1 MRLESDEAIAQ
12 LLLQAKRI
20 ALVGASA
27 KPERPSH
34 RVMQFLLD
42 EGYEVIPINPGL
54 AGQKLLGQTVYAS
67 LADLPTSVDMA
78 DIFRDAA
85 SLPEVTQEVVDAGIP
100 CGRCRP
106 PSGGGPLPS
115 DRDTATAR
123 RRATP
128 LSPAAVL
135 DALKDRSLLTA
146 TQSLPADQYRCRYLV
161 KVEARDPILL
171 FRQLL
176 ARGFLYCE

>member
-12 LLLQAKRI
+12 LLVQAKRI

-42 EGYEVIPINPGL
+42 EGYEVFPINPGL

-67 LADLPTSVDMA
+67 LAALPTRVDMA

-100 CGRCRP
+100 AIWTQLGVVHSEAERTAVDAGLQVVVDRCPAIEIPRLRDAGLIPSRP
-106 PSGGGPLPS
+106 L
-115 DRDTATAR
+115 
-123 RRATP
+123 
-128 LSPAAVL
+128 
-135 DALKDRSLLTA
+135 
-146 TQSLPADQYRCRYLV
+146 QS
-161 KVEARDPILL
+161 
-171 FRQLL
+171 
-176 ARGFLYCE
+176 

>member
-12 LLLQAKRI
+12 LLVQAKRI

-42 EGYEVIPINPGL
+42 EGYEVFPINPGL

-67 LADLPTSVDMA
+67 LAALPTRVDMA

-100 CGRCRP
+100 AIWTQLGVVHSEAERTAADAGLQVVVDRCPAIEIPRLRDAGLIPSRP
-106 PSGGGPLPS
+106 L
-115 DRDTATAR
+115 
-123 RRATP
+123 
-128 LSPAAVL
+128 
-135 DALKDRSLLTA
+135 
-146 TQSLPADQYRCRYLV
+146 QS
-161 KVEARDPILL
+161 
-171 FRQLL
+171 
-176 ARGFLYCE
+176 

>member
-12 LLLQAKRI
+12 LLVQAKRI

-54 AGQKLLGQTVYAS
+54 AGQKLLGQLVHAS
-67 LADLPTSVDMA
+67 LADLPTNVDMA
-78 DIFRDAA
+78 DIFRDVA

-100 CGRCRP
+100 AIWTQLGVVHSEAERTAVDTGLQLVVDRCPAIEIPRLRDA
-106 PSGGGPLPS
+106 GLLPS
-115 DRDTATAR
+115 R
-123 RRATP
+123 P
-128 LSPAAVL
+128 L
-135 DALKDRSLLTA
+135 
-146 TQSLPADQYRCRYLV
+146 QS
-161 KVEARDPILL
+161 
-171 FRQLL
+171 
-176 ARGFLYCE
+176 

>member
-1 MRLESDEAIAQ
+1 MSLESDEAIAH
-12 LLLQAKRI
+12 LLAQVKRI

-54 AGQKLLGQTVYAS
+54 AGQKLLGQTVHAS

-85 SLPEVTQEVVDAGIP
+85 SLPEVTQDVVAAGIP
-100 CGRCRP
+100 AMWTQLGVVHSEAER
-106 PSGGGPLPS
+106 
-115 DRDTATAR
+115 TATVAGLQVVMDRCPAIEIPRLRDAGLLPAR
-123 RRATP
+123 R
-128 LSPAAVL
+128 L
-135 DALKDRSLLTA
+135 
-146 TQSLPADQYRCRYLV
+146 Q
-161 KVEARDPILL
+161 
-171 FRQLL
+171 
-176 ARGFLYCE
+176 

>member
-12 LLLQAKRI
+12 LLAQVKRI
-20 ALVGASA
+20 VLVGASA

-42 EGYEVIPINPGL
+42 DGYEVVPINPGL
-54 AGQKLLGQTVYAS
+54 AGQKLLGQTVHAS

-100 CGRCRP
+100 AIWTQLGVVHTEAERTGLDAGLQMVIDRCPAIEIPRLRDA
-106 PSGGGPLPS
+106 GLLPS
-115 DRDTATAR
+115 
-123 RRATP
+123 
-128 LSPAAVL
+128 
-135 DALKDRSLLTA
+135 RSL
-146 TQSLPADQYRCRYLV
+146 
-161 KVEARDPILL
+161 
-171 FRQLL
+171 
-176 ARGFLYCE
+176 

>member
-12 LLLQAKRI
+12 LLVQAKRI

-27 KPERPSH
+27 KPDRPSH
-34 RVMQFLLD
+34 GVLQFLLD
-42 EGYEVIPINPGL
+42 EGYEVLPINPGL

-100 CGRCRP
+100 AIWTQLGVVHSEAERTAVDAGLQLVVDRCPAIEIPRLRDAGLLLSRP
-106 PSGGGPLPS
+106 L
-115 DRDTATAR
+115 
-123 RRATP
+123 
-128 LSPAAVL
+128 
-135 DALKDRSLLTA
+135 
-146 TQSLPADQYRCRYLV
+146 QS
-161 KVEARDPILL
+161 
-171 FRQLL
+171 
-176 ARGFLYCE
+176 

>member
-12 LLLQAKRI
+12 LLAHIKRI

-42 EGYEVIPINPGL
+42 EGYEVVPINPGL
-54 AGQKLLGQTVYAS
+54 SGQRLLGQTVYAS

-85 SLPEVTQEVVDAGIP
+85 SLPEVTQDVVAAGIPAMWTQLGVVHSDAEHIAVDAGLQLVVDRCPAIEIP
-100 CGRCRP
+100 RLRDAGL
-106 PSGGGPLPS
+106 LPS
-115 DRDTATAR
+115 R
-123 RRATP
+123 P
-128 LSPAAVL
+128 L
-135 DALKDRSLLTA
+135 
-146 TQSLPADQYRCRYLV
+146 QS
-161 KVEARDPILL
+161 
-171 FRQLL
+171 
-176 ARGFLYCE
+176 

>member
-12 LLLQAKRI
+12 LLLQVKRI

-42 EGYEVIPINPGL
+42 EGYEVLPINPGL
-54 AGQKLLGQTVYAS
+54 AGQRLLGQTVYAS

-85 SLPEVTQEVVDAGIP
+85 LLPEVTQDVVAAGVPAMWTQLGVVHRKAEQAAVSAGLQVVVDRCPAIEIPRLRDAGV
-100 CGRCRP
+100 
-106 PSGGGPLPS
+106 LPGL
-115 DRDTATAR
+115 R
-123 RRATP
+123 
-128 LSPAAVL
+128 L
-135 DALKDRSLLTA
+135 
-146 TQSLPADQYRCRYLV
+146 Q
-161 KVEARDPILL
+161 
-171 FRQLL
+171 
-176 ARGFLYCE
+176 

>member
-12 LLLQAKRI
+12 LLAQVKRI
-20 ALVGASA
+20 VLVGASA

-42 EGYEVIPINPGL
+42 EGYEVVPINPGL
-54 AGQKLLGQTVYAS
+54 AGQQLLGQTVHAS

-100 CGRCRP
+100 AIWTQLGVVHTEAERTGLDAGLQMVIDRCPAIEIPRLRDA
-106 PSGGGPLPS
+106 GLLPS
-115 DRDTATAR
+115 
-123 RRATP
+123 
-128 LSPAAVL
+128 
-135 DALKDRSLLTA
+135 RSL
-146 TQSLPADQYRCRYLV
+146 
-161 KVEARDPILL
+161 
-171 FRQLL
+171 
-176 ARGFLYCE
+176 

>member
-12 LLLQAKRI
+12 LLAQVTRI

-34 RVMQFLLD
+34 RVMQFLLE

-54 AGQKLLGQTVYAS
+54 VGQSLLGQTVYAS

-85 SLPEVTQEVVDAGIP
+85 SLPEITQDVVDAGIP
-100 CGRCRP
+100 AIWTQLGVMHSEAEQTAVGAGLQLVVDRCPAIEIPRLRDA
-106 PSGGGPLPS
+106 GLLPS
-115 DRDTATAR
+115 R
-123 RRATP
+123 P
-128 LSPAAVL
+128 M
-135 DALKDRSLLTA
+135 
-146 TQSLPADQYRCRYLV
+146 QS
-161 KVEARDPILL
+161 
-171 FRQLL
+171 
-176 ARGFLYCE
+176 

>member
-12 LLLQAKRI
+12 LLLQVKRI

-42 EGYEVIPINPGL
+42 EGYEVLPINPGL
-54 AGQKLLGQTVYAS
+54 AGQRLLGQQVHAS

-85 SLPEVTQEVVDAGIP
+85 SLSEVTQDVVAAGIP
-100 CGRCRP
+100 AMWTQLGVVHSEAEQTAIGAGLQVVVGRCPAIEIPRLRDA
-106 PSGGGPLPS
+106 GLLP
-115 DRDTATAR
+115 AR
-123 RRATP
+123 R
-128 LSPAAVL
+128 L
-135 DALKDRSLLTA
+135 
-146 TQSLPADQYRCRYLV
+146 Q
-161 KVEARDPILL
+161 
-171 FRQLL
+171 
-176 ARGFLYCE
+176 

>member
-54 AGQKLLGQTVYAS
+54 EGQKLLGQLVHAS

-100 CGRCRP
+100 AIWTQLGVVHSEAERTAVDTGLQLVVDRCPAIEIPRLRDAGLLPSRP
-106 PSGGGPLPS
+106 P
-115 DRDTATAR
+115 
-123 RRATP
+123 
-128 LSPAAVL
+128 
-135 DALKDRSLLTA
+135 
-146 TQSLPADQYRCRYLV
+146 QS
-161 KVEARDPILL
+161 
-171 FRQLL
+171 
-176 ARGFLYCE
+176 